1 MQKFLEGVGF
11 SVFGSIL
18 ALVGSLNADNFSL
31 VGSLNADNFSL
42 VGSLNASIFFLV
54 GSVKKDRD
62 LYGPVARKEGLDWEG
77 TCKIEEK

>member
-31 VGSLNADNFSL
+31 VGSLNA
-42 VGSLNASIFFLV
+42 SIFFLV
-54 GSVKKDRD
+54 GSVKKDRVSIWACGQKRR
-62 LYGPVARKEGLDWEG
+62 LRLGRNLQN
-77 TCKIEEK
+77 

>member
-54 GSVKKDRD
+54 GSVKKDRVSIWACGQKRR
-62 LYGPVARKEGLDWEG
+62 LRLGRNLQN
-77 TCKIEEK
+77 